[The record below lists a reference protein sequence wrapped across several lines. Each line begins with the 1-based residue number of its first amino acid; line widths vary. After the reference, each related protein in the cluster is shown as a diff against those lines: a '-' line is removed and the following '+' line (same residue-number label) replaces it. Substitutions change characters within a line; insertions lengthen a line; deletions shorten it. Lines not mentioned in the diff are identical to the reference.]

1 MYYFAVIYPSEEGT
15 YVVDFPDF
23 PEAFTSGRTLEECMV
38 MGEDVLAVTVEEY
51 VRANRK
57 LPTPSGIEDIRKKAA
72 HEMATAEGLDTSREP
87 LFQMFA
93 VPEADMTPVKISISL
108 ARSVLEK
115 IDAKARAAGMTR
127 SGFLAA
133 AGAAYER

>member
-1 MYYFAVIYPSEEGT
+1 MYYFAIIYPSEEGT

-23 PEAFTSGRTLEECMV
+23 PEAFTSGKTLDECMV
-38 MGEDVLAVTVEEY
+38 MAADALSITVEEY
-51 VRANRK
+51 SKANRK

-87 LFQMFA
+87 LFQMFPA
-93 VPEADMTPVKISISL
+93 PEVDMTPVKISVSF
-108 ARSVLEK
+108 ARSVLAG
-115 IDAKARAAGMTR
+115 IDAKAKQRGMTR

-133 AGAAYER
+133 AAQAF

>member
-1 MYYFAVIYPSEEGT
+1 MYYFAIIYPSEEGT

-23 PEAFTSGRTLEECMV
+23 PEAFTSGKTLDECME
-38 MGEDVLAVTVEEY
+38 MAADVLSITVEEY
-51 VRANRK
+51 SKANKK
-57 LPTPSGIEDIRKKAA
+57 LPTPSSIEDIRKKAA

-93 VPEADMTPVKISISL
+93 APAVDMTPVKISVSF
-108 ARSVLEK
+108 AKSVLAS
-115 IDAKARAAGMTR
+115 IDAKAKQRGMTR

-133 AGAAYER
+133 AAQAF